1 MVSVVIPT
9 YNRIKFLKHATDSVL
24 AQTYKD
30 FELIIVDNG
39 STDNTYE
46 LISQY
51 HDSRIRYIKQENK
64 GPGTARNRGIKES
77 RHNIVAFLD
86 DDDCWDGEK
95 LHIQLNEM
103 QQDPSCLI
111 SHTQELWYRDDKLL
125 NQKKKHKKQHGY
137 IFDKCLSTCIVSMS
151 TAMVRKELFAK
162 IGLLDETLPC
172 CEDYDFWLRA
182 SVNHEFLLIDKPLTQ
197 KDGGRPDQLSS
208 IHATGIDKFR
218 IESIVKLLKSDKLDD
233 EQHDLALDELRKKC
247 KIYGKGCLKHGRPEE
262 ASHYLEFFQKDL
274 K

>member
-9 YNRIKFLKHATDSVL
+9 YNRIKFLKQATDSVL

-103 QQDPSCLI
+103 QQDPPCLI

-262 ASHYLEFFQKDL
+262 ASHYLEFFQEDL

>member
-51 HDSRIRYIKQENK
+51 HDSRIRYIKQKNK

-262 ASHYLEFFQKDL
+262 ASHYLEFFQEDL